1 MPRKNKPRVEILS
14 ASEAVLVPRPTA
26 ENLQAAIDRMVRER
40 VDAILAEHGAA
51 LLEPDLQSREVS
63 YEIQRRQTVF
73 ERRRWSLYFEEW
85 GCRRCDRK
93 TVSHAG
99 GGYCGRCY
107 TLIFERLVRIKRE
120 FDAANPDKEM
130 QRNIDL
136 LTRKLRSAREL
147 LGPPRLPSLPET
159 SGLSHS
165 RSVMAYRKSNIA
177 AGKCTY
183 CPRPLAPNSIHY
195 CKECLRKKR
204 EGKRKRREEF
214 KARLRAAPQGEG
226 EK

>member
-1 MPRKNKPRVEILS
+1 MPRKNTSRVEILS

-51 LLEPDLQSREVS
+51 LLEPDFQSREVS

-73 ERRRWSLYFEEW
+73 ERRRWSLYFEKW

-93 TVSHAG
+93 TVSHVC
-99 GGYCGRCY
+99 GGYCDRCHN
-107 TLIFERLVRIKRE
+107 LLFGRLVRIKRE

-130 QRNIDL
+130 QRNIDR
-136 LTRKLRSAREL
+136 LTRRLRSAQEL
-147 LGPPRLPSLPET
+147 LEPPRLPPAPET
-159 SGLSHS
+159 SGLSPG
-165 RSVMAYRKSNIA
+165 RCVRAYRKNNVA

-195 CKECLRKKR
+195 CEECLRKKR

-214 KARLRAAPQGEG
+214 KARLRAALQGGG